1 MLKTQLTT
9 LLSVEELVLF
19 SSGAAF
25 ANEHESSHEG
35 AKHPAHEMGEEL
47 DTIKDKKHS
56 EEYKENM
63 EEAEDSA
70 NSPHPAHEMDENE
83 EVQERGQ

>member
-9 LLSVEELVLF
+9 LLSVVMAILF
-19 SSGAAF
+19 SSSVAF
-25 ANEHESSHEG
+25 ANEHETSHEG

-47 DTIKDKKHS
+47 DTVKDKKLS
-56 EEYKENM
+56 EDYKDNM

-70 NSPHPAHEMDENE
+70 NSPHPAHEMGENE
-83 EVQERGQ
+83 ELQERGQ